1 MNVSVCS
8 VLLSL
13 SGTFLIFCG
22 VAEGESSSLISRFV
36 LVFSPSNSW
45 KQLVAQIKSCLII
58 RVDCKSKVPSGA
70 YLWQS
75 KQAGKGVDMKR
86 TDNSVAGE
94 SVE

>member
-36 LVFSPSNSW
+36 LVFFPSNS
-45 KQLVAQIKSCLII
+45 
-58 RVDCKSKVPSGA
+58 
-70 YLWQS
+70 
-75 KQAGKGVDMKR
+75 
-86 TDNSVAGE
+86 
-94 SVE
+94 

>member
-36 LVFSPSNSW
+36 LVFFPATAESNSS
-45 KQLVAQIKSCLII
+45 L
-58 RVDCKSKVPSGA
+58 RSKAV
-70 YLWQS
+70 
-75 KQAGKGVDMKR
+75 
-86 TDNSVAGE
+86 
-94 SVE
+94 